1 MKSVN
6 GKIQLI
12 NKGKIMS
19 EQEEKQVAVNI
30 NMAEGILKWL
40 NEEINDKSNTLMDNI
55 DATIY
60 AAIKLRDTL
69 KFIDSQHIKEI
80 IEFYEG

>member
-1 MKSVN
+1 
-6 GKIQLI
+6 
-12 NKGKIMS
+12 MS
-19 EQEEKQVAVNI
+19 EQEEKQIAVNA
-30 NMAEGILKWL
+30 NAAEEILEWL
-40 NEEINDKSNTLMDNI
+40 KNEINDKSSTLMDNI